1 MESCKEAF
9 LMKKALGKK
18 SEEIEAAIALTT
30 LLSFLV
36 STFAWGIAFFYYVKF
51 GDALTSLGI
60 LAGVPW
66 LILGAGEVVE
76 IYFQK
81 NL

>member
-1 MESCKEAF
+1 MR
-9 LMKKALGKK
+9 
-18 SEEIEAAIALTT
+18 EEIEAAIALTT

-36 STFAWGIAFFYYVKF
+36 SAFAWGIAFFYYVKF

-66 LILGAGEVVE
+66 AILSVGGV
-76 IYFQK
+76 IKYMG
-81 NL
+81 